1 MPEYLNFADPVIFQ
15 RPDAPDGVKVFDWHQ
30 AVDLI
35 KEHNI
40 QNAEAGLVEDWGYTS
55 GVILR
60 DGEPETETY
69 CYLLSRWATPTLLDL
84 DTLSEYP
91 CFMYKD
97 QAEPLGWDE
106 ATIWPESALLKLKGE
121 SE

>member
-1 MPEYLNFADPVIFQ
+1 VPEYLNFADPVIQ
-15 RPDAPDGVKVFDWHQ
+15 RPDAPDGVRVFDWHQ

-55 GVILR
+55 GVMLR

-84 DTLSEYP
+84 DTADEYP

-106 ATIWPESALLKLKGE
+106 ATIWPEGALLKLKGE